1 MCWCGRLCG
10 VIRASKTLE
19 SAISIDWAATLPGA
33 TNPKPAKPAHQIH
46 DIVRGIRSLGENPGT
61 GAGLLQEGDGRGC
74 CTGISGQWLD
84 GNCNETDPEFTAG
97 V

>member
-1 MCWCGRLCG
+1 MCG

-19 SAISIDWAATLPGA
+19 SAISID
-33 TNPKPAKPAHQIH
+33 KPAHQIH

>member
-19 SAISIDWAATLPGA
+19 SAISID
-33 TNPKPAKPAHQIH
+33 KPAHQIH

-61 GAGLLQEGDGRGC
+61 GAGLLQEGGVAPGSAASGWMGTAMKRTQSLLPVCDG
-74 CTGISGQWLD
+74 W
-84 GNCNETDPEFTAG
+84 TDSFDVQEVAHQ
-97 V
+97 